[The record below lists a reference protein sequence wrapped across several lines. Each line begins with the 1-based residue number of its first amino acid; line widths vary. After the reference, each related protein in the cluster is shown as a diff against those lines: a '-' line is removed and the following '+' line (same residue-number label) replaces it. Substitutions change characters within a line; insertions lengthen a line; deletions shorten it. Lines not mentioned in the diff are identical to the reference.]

1 MFLAEDSEQQPRK
14 NTKEFSRVEYRN
26 EQDICRLFA
35 NFFEW
40 QKPNKTKKFFM
51 SNREASIK
59 SLLPES
65 AGSGV
70 EGDPRQLL
78 PAVKLFVA
86 AAAVAVVSG
95 IAVADPV
102 QGKNAL
108 KGLLTD
114 FARGLKNHLQ
124 LRSLVY

>member
-1 MFLAEDSEQQPRK
+1 M
-14 NTKEFSRVEYRN
+14 
-26 EQDICRLFA
+26 
-35 NFFEW
+35 
-40 QKPNKTKKFFM
+40 
-51 SNREASIK
+51 
-59 SLLPES
+59 LPES

-86 AAAVAVVSG
+86 AAAVVVSG
-95 IAVADPV
+95 IAVADPE